1 MEEAWGVGGLDEG
14 EMHTRIDWSCR
25 ALGSAFL
32 GSPSQSPFFPQR
44 ATDAGTASRVRNFVM
59 FLLIVRWKLS
69 LPSVALH
76 EPEEEGSVHWPEV
89 GDGGLRTQSS
99 HLDS

>member
-44 ATDAGTASRVRNFVM
+44 ATDAGTVSRVRNFVM
-59 FLLIVRWKLS
+59 FLLIVGWKLS
-69 LPSVALH
+69 LPSVALCMSLRRKGQCTGQRW
-76 EPEEEGSVHWPEV
+76 EMGPEDPE
-89 GDGGLRTQSS
+89 
-99 HLDS
+99 